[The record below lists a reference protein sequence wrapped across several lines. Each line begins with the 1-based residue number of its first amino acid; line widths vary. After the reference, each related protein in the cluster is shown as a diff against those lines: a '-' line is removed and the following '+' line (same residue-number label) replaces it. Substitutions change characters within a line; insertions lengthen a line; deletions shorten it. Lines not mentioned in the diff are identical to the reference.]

1 MPQLETIESILMPHS
16 NVLNEKKA
24 EFPLIDIDDVN
35 LIWVGDSRTVGMK
48 AHLQNDD
55 TYICKSS
62 MGLSWL
68 QDTAIHTLKEKV
80 QDNSIIIFNLGINDL
95 YKLNQYVEYY
105 NKIPEMFPNNMI
117 VFMSVNPIDESQFE
131 YIKNS
136 KVKEFN
142 ETLEASFTDIVYI
155 DTCTYLLE
163 NGFESFDGV
172 HYGPSTSKDIRDFVI
187 NNLENMTIFRKKS

>member
-1 MPQLETIESILMPHS
+1 
-16 NVLNEKKA
+16 
-24 EFPLIDIDDVN
+24 
-35 LIWVGDSRTVGMK
+35 
-48 AHLQNDD
+48 
-55 TYICKSS
+55 
-62 MGLSWL
+62 
-68 QDTAIHTLKEKV
+68 
-80 QDNSIIIFNLGINDL
+80 
-95 YKLNQYVEYY
+95 
-105 NKIPEMFPNNMI
+105 MFPNNMI

-187 NNLENMTIFRKKS
+187 NNLENMTIFRKKC